1 LVLQQ
6 LSDSLLER
14 EEVKAM
20 WAAKERTYVQAIEQ
34 KAKLYDTEIASLS
47 KELSE
52 VRFIFN
58 LLTDLEALV

>member
-1 LVLQQ
+1 
-6 LSDSLLER
+6 
-14 EEVKAM
+14 M